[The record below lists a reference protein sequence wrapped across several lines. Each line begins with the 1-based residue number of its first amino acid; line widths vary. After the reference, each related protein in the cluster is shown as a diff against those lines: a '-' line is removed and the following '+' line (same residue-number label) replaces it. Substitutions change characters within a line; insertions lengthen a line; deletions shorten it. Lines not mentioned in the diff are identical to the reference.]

1 MDKKEESI
9 SSNEKNL
16 KQDSSK
22 ESNIENKSK
31 LENSFQTQTK
41 VFPIKKIKKKKVFQS
56 LIPYLCN

>member
-22 ESNIENKSK
+22 ESNIENK
-31 LENSFQTQTK
+31 
-41 VFPIKKIKKKKVFQS
+41 
-56 LIPYLCN
+56 